1 MASDRTARPLTEA
14 DVDQVAD
21 LERRVFPDPW
31 PRQAFLDALSEPGT
45 GAFVVKRT
53 DGLVAGH
60 GICRS
65 ISDEGE
71 ILNLAI
77 EPALRGL
84 GLGSHLLDSM
94 LGWLA
99 ARGARAVFLEV
110 RRSNQAAVRLYQKA
124 GFATSGVRRAYYR
137 LPVEDALTMGL
148 DMSSWNAIK

>member
-14 DVDQVAD
+14 DLDLVAD

-31 PRQAFLDALSEPGT
+31 PRQAFMDALAEPGT
-45 GAFVVKRT
+45 GAFVVDGT
-53 DGLVAGH
+53 GGLVAGH

-71 ILNLAI
+71 ILNLAV

-84 GLGSHLLDSM
+84 GLGSLLLDSM

-99 ARGARAVFLEV
+99 ARGARTVFLEV

-124 GFATSGVRRAYYR
+124 GFQASGVRRAYYR

-148 DMSSWNAIK
+148 DMASRNAIK